1 MCVWSHFSCV
11 QLWATLWTVACQA
24 PLWTSLGKN
33 TGVDC
38 HALPSRRSSRPR
50 DRTHMSCLLHWQAGF
65 CFCFCFCFFFKPLE
79 PPGKPQFSVI
89 FPCHCIGD
97 VMLWGC
103 EGPGSILEFCV
114 LMIRFQVYY
123 GSRDFGLCSSQMFP
137 SSLCEAGRLEGV
149 GIGYFLS
156 P

>member
-50 DRTHMSCLLHWQAGF
+50 DRTHMSYLLHWQAGF
-65 CFCFCFCFFFKPLE
+65 FFFLTTRTTWKAPVFSYIPL
-79 PPGKPQFSVI
+79 PLHWRCNAVGLS
-89 FPCHCIGD
+89 
-97 VMLWGC
+97 C
-103 EGPGSILEFCV
+103 EGPGSILEFYV
-114 LMIRFQVYY
+114 PMIRFQVYY
-123 GSRDFGLCSSQMFP
+123 GSCDFGLCSSQMFP
-137 SSLCEAGRLEGV
+137 SSLCEAGRLERV

>member
-1 MCVWSHFSCV
+1 MPSPPGDLPDLGIEPICLVSC
-11 QLWATLWTVACQA
+11 
-24 PLWTSLGKN
+24 
-33 TGVDC
+33 TGRQV
-38 HALPSRRSSRPR
+38 
-50 DRTHMSCLLHWQAGF
+50 F
-65 CFCFCFCFFFKPLE
+65 VFVFVFVFFFKPLE